1 MELLDGQSPPQ
12 FIRRQGRL
20 PPGQAATIGVAV
32 VSALFAAHAV
42 GITHRDL
49 IFGRV
54 MTPTD
59 EPSGAAPGIGGAGG
73 ARGQLLRDT
82 SGGSTPAGRCR
93 SMITRIGDRRSMVNA
108 SSTCQQAW
116 PPPPIGN
123 SSARCPRSANQS
135 PRRHW
140 LVIGA
145 GGCAAHQCLSVPGFR
160 GLRVAAAVLSG
171 AVPW

>member
-54 MTPTD
+54 MTPTNHQG
-59 EPSGAAPGIGGAGG
+59 PHRASAAPVAP
-73 ARGQLLRDT
+73 AVNC
-82 SGGSTPAGRCR
+82 SATPPVA
-93 SMITRIGDRRSMVNA
+93 
-108 SSTCQQAW
+108 
-116 PPPPIGN
+116 PH
-123 SSARCPRSANQS
+123 PRA
-135 PRRHW
+135 
-140 LVIGA
+140 VV
-145 GGCAAHQCLSVPGFR
+145 VP
-160 GLRVAAAVLSG
+160 
-171 AVPW
+171 